1 MLDKAVASF
10 VKEFLLLIRD
20 RGGLAM
26 LFLMPVALII
36 IMSLIQDAPFRDY
49 QEAQIPLVF
58 VNDDRG
64 EIGTVIEK
72 GLQNLR
78 IFSINKTINGSSATE
93 ETAVHSVSG
102 GKYKIA
108 VIIPSGVSETVHRN
122 SEIMVKRALADMGL
136 VDDSTEN
143 KNMDSAR
150 IKIFFDPAAKHSL
163 KTAVK
168 GSLEKYASK
177 LETRHILKSLN
188 EQLNEVA
195 EEKVELSLPEEGFI
209 QISEIS
215 SGNSERE
222 MLFSNSV
229 QHNVP
234 AWTIF
239 AMFFIVIPLASNIIK
254 ERESGV
260 LARLKTLPGS
270 FSIQISG
277 KFAVYFLVCFAQLI
291 FMLAV
296 GVFVLPLLGLS
307 KLELGSGIVA
317 LTVISVCIAFAAIG
331 YGLLVGTLFNTHQQA
346 AVFGSISVVIMAA
359 LGGIW
364 VPSYVMPEMMQKVG
378 KLSPMNWGLEAFN
391 DLFLRGGGIYEIIF
405 ESLLLI
411 GFFLLVSLIAFVYN
425 RFTRGY

>member
-1 MLDKAVASF
+1 MLDKAFASF

-49 QEAQIPLVF
+49 QEAQIPLVL

-64 EIGTVIEK
+64 EIGQVIEK
-72 GLQNLR
+72 GLKDSR
-78 IFSINKTINGSSATE
+78 IFSITKIINDLRATE
-93 ETAVHSVSG
+93 EDAVKSVSA
-102 GKYKIA
+102 GKYKLA
-108 VIIPSGVSETVHRN
+108 VIIPPGVSETVQGN
-122 SEIMVKRALADMGL
+122 SEAMVKGTLADMGL
-136 VDDSTEN
+136 TDDSMEN
-143 KNMDSAR
+143 RSMDSAL

-177 LETRHILKSLN
+177 LETKYILQSLN
-188 EQLNEVA
+188 RQLNEVSDNNV
-195 EEKVELSLPEEGFI
+195 KLSLPEGFI
-209 QISEIS
+209 RIREIN
-215 SGNSERE
+215 SGHPERE

-260 LARLKTLPGS
+260 VARLKTLPGS
-270 FSIQISG
+270 FSVQISG
-277 KFAVYFLVCFAQLI
+277 KFAVYFLICFAQLI

-296 GVFVLPLLGLS
+296 GIFILPLMGLP
-307 KLELGSGIVA
+307 KLQLGSGIMA
-317 LTVISVCIAFAAIG
+317 LAIISVCIAFAAIG

-364 VPSYVMPEMMQKVG
+364 VPSYVMPEMMRKIG

-391 DLFLRGGGIYEIIF
+391 DLFLRGGGIHEIIF
-405 ESLLLI
+405 ESLLLLA
-411 GFFLLVSLIAFVYN
+411 FFLLAGFIAFIYN